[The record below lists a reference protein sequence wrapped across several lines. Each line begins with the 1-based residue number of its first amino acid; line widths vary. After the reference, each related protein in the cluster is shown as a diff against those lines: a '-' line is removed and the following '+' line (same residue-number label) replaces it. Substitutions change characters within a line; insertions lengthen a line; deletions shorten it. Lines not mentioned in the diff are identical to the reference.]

1 MVSQWEQGKR
11 MITINQKSYLESLL
25 IDNSLYFP
33 SSQRLEYLNERCGRP
48 IHGIDEL
55 MKDEASRIID
65 ELKNKKEREQKMRGQ
80 EERLF

>member
-1 MVSQWEQGKR
+1 
-11 MITINQKSYLESLL
+11 MITLNQKSYLETLL

-33 SSQRLEYLNERCGRP
+33 TSQRLGFLSERCGRS

-55 MKDEASRIID
+55 MKDEASRIIN
-65 ELKNKKEREQKMRGQ
+65 ELKSKKEREQSMRVQ